1 MQISLLRAKV
11 HRAEIT
17 DANLFYEGSLTLDA
31 ELMEAAGLFE
41 YEKVHVVNV
50 NNGARLE
57 TYLIQGKRGSREVC
71 LNGAA
76 ARLGHRGDKVIIITY
91 AQMTLE
97 EAKTFQPKI
106 VLLGEGNVIEKILPV
121 TTHP

>member
-1 MQISLLRAKV
+1 MQISLLRAKI

-17 DANLFYEGSLTLDA
+17 DANLFYEGSLTLD
-31 ELMEAAGLFE
+31 EDLMDAAGVVE

-57 TYLIQGKRGSREVC
+57 TYLIKGKRGSREVC

-76 ARLGHRGDKVIIITY
+76 ARLGHRGDKVIVIAY
-91 AQMTLE
+91 AQMTPE

-106 VLLGEGNVIEKILPV
+106 VLLGEGNNIQKVLPV
-121 TTHP
+121 S

>member
-1 MQISLLRAKV
+1 MQISLLRAKI

-17 DANLFYEGSLTLDA
+17 DANLFYEGSLTLD
-31 ELMEAAGLFE
+31 EDLMDAAGVVE

-57 TYLIQGKRGSREVC
+57 TYLIKGKRGSREVC

-76 ARLGHRGDKVIIITY
+76 ARLGHRGDKVIVIAY
-91 AQMTLE
+91 AQMSVE

-106 VLLGEGNVIEKILPV
+106 VLLGEGNVIQKILPV
-121 TTHP
+121 S

>member
-1 MQISLLRAKV
+1 MQISLLRAKI

-17 DANLFYEGSLTLDA
+17 DANLFYEGSLTLD
-31 ELMEAAGLFE
+31 EDLMDAAGVVE

-57 TYLIQGKRGSREVC
+57 TYLIKGKRGSREVC

-76 ARLGHRGDKVIIITY
+76 ARLGHRGDKVIVIAY
-91 AQMTLE
+91 AQMTPE
-97 EAKTFQPKI
+97 EAKNFQPKI
-106 VLLGEGNVIEKILPV
+106 VLLGEGNVIQKVLPV
-121 TTHP
+121 